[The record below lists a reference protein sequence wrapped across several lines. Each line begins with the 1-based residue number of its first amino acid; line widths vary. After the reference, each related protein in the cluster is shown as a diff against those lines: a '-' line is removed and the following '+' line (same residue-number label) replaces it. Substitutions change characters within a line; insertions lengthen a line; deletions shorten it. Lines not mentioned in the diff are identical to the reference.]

1 MNAVGRRLRSGAK
14 IVSGYILVV
23 EDDKHVQQ
31 FVNMALSKEGYE
43 VVIADDGQA
52 ALDVIS
58 QRTPALILLD
68 IWMPNMDGYTFL
80 TEYCSNREKDIPV
93 VVMTADSMTFDNKEA
108 QATFDGILIKPFGFD
123 DLLSCVEQHVGPPNP
138 EAAV

>member
-1 MNAVGRRLRSGAK
+1 MNAVTQHSPSGVNTLA
-14 IVSGYILVV
+14 SYILVV

-31 FVNMALSKEGYE
+31 FVNMALSKEGYD

-68 IWMPNMDGYTFL
+68 IWMPNMDGYAFL
-80 TEYCSNREKDIPV
+80 TEYCANSQQSIPV
-93 VVMTADSMTFDNKEA
+93 VVMTADSATFDNKEA
-108 QATFDGILIKPFGFD
+108 EATFDGILIKPFGFD
-123 DLLSCVEQHVGPPNP
+123 DLLSCVEKHVGPPSP
-138 EAAV
+138 AAAV